1 MAIKKYICPPTPATG
16 SGTFSDDLVGFQLV
30 QGGGL
35 TQGNFNFVTAI
46 NEKSNRN
53 FITGNFSEPINLTS
67 LGVEDIAQSKQIFET
82 NFKVYP
88 NFDISQVTNF
98 TLYGSLTKRISV
110 SIQKIISYFPAS
122 IESTVLGANYVT
134 GATAT
139 NITYDSTSD
148 NTTFDLDAGRLRNQF
163 DVDFTEDADRNLE
176 LREIKVSPLRNLTSQ
191 YAKYSLYYLDGI
203 YDVAFVQPTKS
214 LNSGTLTIT
223 IKGNPFSGQTEIFTN
238 FYIRP
243 NDLEVSRV
251 FNETFDEVEKF
262 LLNRY
267 SNPIYTSYF
276 SVPIENDDGTY
287 TIDQQKLTWPIN
299 GLWNIDILS
308 SNFTRYI
315 ESLNSI
321 TESLDSYKTNLI
333 SRFLTTGAFKDFD
346 TIGQKVEKTLQIY
359 GRNFDEIKKF
369 IDALGYMN
377 SVNYNI
383 GNDIPSQLLK
393 NLAQTLGWSTNMS
406 PITNEDFLKSVFG
419 EKNREK
425 SGFSGV
431 ETSSTPEELNY
442 QYFRNIIL
450 NSAYL
455 FKSKGTR
462 KSVEILMKLIGAPDA
477 LVDFNEHVYLADQVI
492 NLKQFNKQFAQISGG
507 TYVEPS
513 VVYDL
518 NNIFTFQGVQYTG
531 FTTEFIIKDVTLGRS
546 DYPMDDYGYP
556 QAPEDS
562 ESYFF
567 QIGSGWFEQTPSHRA
582 PENVNETGS
591 TFTGTSTNFQTYL
604 IPYTYGQVYL
614 QRFRKFPYMNLG
626 YNLTKTKDNNKSW
639 VDNEVGLRT
648 NLDGGYNAKYTTY
661 DDRLV
666 LNVKN
671 IDLHLN
677 PAQGLVYDVW
687 HMSRIY
693 NYPIPNEGFNAVIP
707 SECGTPI
714 LTSVLNPQLQ
724 TSFPN
729 IQYPQRGGI
738 DWTQIDPKPNEVTFF
753 EFAQSFWKNMINV
766 RNRQYMTN
774 GKSMGYP
781 TLESVYWRYLLSQ
794 EAIGQ
799 PNDNFT
805 YKTMIDY
812 VNGLGDYWIR
822 LVEQMIP
829 ASTIWS
835 TGVKY
840 ENSAFHRQKH
850 AWRRQRGCQIVPVPC
865 KPCVTTTNFLPVD
878 CPVQSTECSVYPLG
892 TVSSFTGILGKVVTD
907 YIASIGKDAG
917 SCNFNSIN
925 SDWFVDLRIN
935 NTIIAQN
942 KFFTGVG
949 YGNNSFSS
957 PSNSQ
962 WFDALIDTLDGIN
975 DSGYDYYLT
984 NNNTKVV
991 VFNTI
996 CSESAQDLTLS
1007 INVGI
1012 NLKICCN

>member
-16 SGTFSDDLVGFQLV
+16 AGTFSDDLVGFQLV

-35 TQGNFNFVTAI
+35 TQGNFNFVTAVT
-46 NEKSNRN
+46 EKSNRN
-53 FITGNFSEPINLTS
+53 FITGNFSEPINLTT
-67 LGVEDIAQSKQIFET
+67 LGLEDIAQSKQIFES

-98 TLYGSLTKRISV
+98 TLYGSLTKRMSV

-122 IESTVLGANYVT
+122 IESTVLGVNYET
-134 GATAT
+134 GSTAT
-139 NITYDSTSD
+139 NVFYDKTSN
-148 NTTFDLDAGRLRNQF
+148 NTTFDLDVARLRNQF
-163 DVDFTEDADRNLE
+163 DIDFTVDANRNLE
-176 LREIKVSPLRNLTSQ
+176 LREVKVSSLRNLTNE
-191 YAKYSLYYLDGI
+191 YAKYSLFYNNDV
-203 YDVAFVQPTKS
+203 YDVVFVQAT
-214 LNSGTLTIT
+214 NSITNGTLTIT
-223 IKGNPFSGQTEIFTN
+223 VLGNPFSGQTEVFTN

-251 FNETFDEVEKF
+251 FNENFDEIEKF

-267 SNPIYTSYF
+267 SSPIYTSYF
-276 SVPIENDDGTY
+276 SVPIENDDGSY
-287 TIDQQKLTWPIN
+287 SIDQAKLTWPLN
-299 GLWNIDILS
+299 GMWNIDILS
-308 SNFTRYI
+308 SNFTRYL
-315 ESLNSI
+315 ENLNSI
-321 TESLDSYKTNLI
+321 TESLDGYKTNLI

-369 IDALGYMN
+369 IDALAYMN

-393 NLAQTLGWSTNMS
+393 NLAQTLGWTTNIS

-419 EKNREK
+419 EKNRDK
-425 SGFSGV
+425 SAFSGV
-431 ETSSTPEELNY
+431 QTSSTPEELNY

-462 KSVEILMKLIGAPDA
+462 KSVEILMRLIGAPDA

-518 NNIFTFQGVQYTG
+518 NNVFTFQGVQYTG
-531 FTTEFIIKDVTLGRS
+531 FTTEFIIKDVTLSRS
-546 DYPMDDYGYP
+546 DYPMDDFGYP
-556 QAPEDS
+556 MAPEDS

-582 PENVNETGS
+582 PENVNQSGS
-591 TFTGTSTNFQTYL
+591 SFVGNSPDYQTYL

-614 QRFRKFPYMNLG
+614 NRFRKFPYMKLG
-626 YNLTKTKDNNKSW
+626 FNLTKVKDNNKSW
-639 VDNEVGLRT
+639 VDTEVGLRS
-648 NLDGGYNAKYTTY
+648 NLDGGYNSKYVTY

-671 IDLHLN
+671 VDLHLN

-687 HMSRIY
+687 HMSREY
-693 NYPIPNEGFNAVIP
+693 DYPIPNAGFFDLPP
-707 SECGTPI
+707 SECGSPI
-714 LTSVLNPQLQ
+714 LTSTNPQLQ
-724 TSFPN
+724 ASFTN
-729 IQYPQRGGI
+729 IQYPQKGGV
-738 DWTQIDPKPNEVTFF
+738 DWTQIDPKPKEQTFF

-781 TLESVYWRYLLSQ
+781 TLESIYWRYLLSQ
-794 EAIGQ
+794 ETIGQ

-805 YKTMIDY
+805 YQTMINY

-865 KPCVTTTNFLPVD
+865 KPCVTTTNFLPID
-878 CPVQSTECSVYPLG
+878 CPVQSTECPVYPLG
-892 TVSSFTGILGKVVTD
+892 VVSSFTGILGKVVIN
-907 YIASIGKDAG
+907 YIESIGKEVN
-917 SCNFNSIN
+917 SCDFNSIN
-925 SDWFVDLRIN
+925 SEWFVDLRIN
-935 NTIIAQN
+935 DTIIAKNQ
-942 KFFTGVG
+942 FFNGVG

-962 WFDALIDTLDGIN
+962 WFDALIESLEGIN
-975 DSGYDYYLT
+975 DDGYDYYLT
-984 NNNTKVV
+984 DNNTKVV
-991 VFNTI
+991 VFNSI
-996 CSESAQDLTLS
+996 CSESAQNLTLS